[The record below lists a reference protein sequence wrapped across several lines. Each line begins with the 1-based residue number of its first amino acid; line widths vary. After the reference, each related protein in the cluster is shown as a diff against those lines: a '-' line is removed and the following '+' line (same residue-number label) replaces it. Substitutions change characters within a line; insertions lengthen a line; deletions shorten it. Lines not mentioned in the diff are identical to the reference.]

1 MYETLFRTWYEV
13 LCQYAF
19 SIFKNLEEAEDVV
32 QQVFYKLWD
41 QRESIEINTSV
52 KSYLYRMVHN
62 DCMNRIKQ
70 QKLHSEHNF
79 SYILEKGSR
88 ANNIDD
94 SVSMNEL
101 QQLIDQA
108 ISELPPRCREVFM
121 KSRIEQLSYAQI
133 ADQLGIS
140 TNTVES
146 QMVKALRSLRLQLK
160 EYLPFLL
167 LFYPYIILN

>member
-101 QQLIDQA
+101 QRLIDQA